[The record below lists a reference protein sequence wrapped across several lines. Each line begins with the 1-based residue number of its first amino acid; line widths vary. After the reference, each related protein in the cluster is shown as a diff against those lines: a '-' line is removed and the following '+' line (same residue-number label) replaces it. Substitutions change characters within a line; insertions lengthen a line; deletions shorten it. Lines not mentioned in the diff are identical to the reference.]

1 MDHVTERRSAR
12 APVGVVGLGMT
23 GLPLVGAFLDAGRAV
38 IGFEREE
45 ARRRAVLA
53 KDAGLLGVPVERFSG
68 PPGARFEVTGDAQR
82 VRECAALMLC
92 LPTPLDERGEPDLT
106 SLETAARE
114 LAPHLAP
121 HTLVVLCSTTWPGT
135 TTQCLVPW
143 LEEHGERRV
152 GRDLFVGYSPE
163 REDPG
168 SGRRT
173 KDVPRLVA
181 GVDEESG
188 ERTRA
193 LFREALSTV
202 HLVES
207 CAVAESAKLLENVF
221 RAVNIALVNEFKHV
235 LDAIGVDVWQVVR
248 AAATKPY
255 GFMSFEP
262 GPGLGGHC
270 IPVDPVYFEWSAQRA
285 GVPARL
291 VELAGAINR
300 SLPSRVVDKL
310 ETALHERDVDLFGAS
325 VLVLGAA
332 YKPGV
337 SDTRESPGLE
347 IMALLESRGALVQYW
362 DPRVPELARDVPK
375 SLVGRRSHEPSDDD
389 LASYDA
395 VVLATRQPEHD
406 LARVARLARL
416 VCDTRDAFRG
426 LGLDP
431 ERRVQA

>member
-1 MDHVTERRSAR
+1 
-12 APVGVVGLGMT
+12 MT

-38 IGFEREE
+38 IGFERDD
-45 ARRRAVLA
+45 ARRRAVVA
-53 KDAGLLGVPVERFSG
+53 KDGAVLGVPVERFSG

-82 VRECAALMLC
+82 VRECEAVCLC
-92 LPTPLDERGEPDLT
+92 LPTPLDERGEPDLA

-121 HTLVVLCSTTWPGT
+121 QTLVVLCSTTWPGT

-143 LEEHGERRV
+143 LEEHGPRRV
-152 GRDLFVGYSPE
+152 GRDLLVGYSPE

-181 GVDEESG
+181 GVDDESR

-193 LFREALSTV
+193 LFAEALTTV
-202 HLVES
+202 HAVES
-207 CAVAESAKLLENVF
+207 TAVAESAKLLENVF

-235 LDAIGVDVWQVVR
+235 LDAQGIDVWQVVR

-270 IPVDPVYFEWSAQRA
+270 IPVDPVYFEWSARRA
-285 GVPARL
+285 GVSARL

-300 SLPSRVVDKL
+300 ALPSRVVDKL
-310 ETALHERDVDLFGAS
+310 EAALHERDVDLFGAS
-325 VLVLGAA
+325 VLVMGAA

-347 IMALLESRGALVQYW
+347 IMALLESRGSIVQYW
-362 DPRVPELARDVPK
+362 DPRVPELSRDVPK
-375 SLVGRRSHEPSDDD
+375 SLVGRRSHEPSDED
-389 LASYDA
+389 LAGYDA

-406 LARVARLARL
+406 LARVARHARL

-431 ERRVQA
+431 ERRLEA

>member
-1 MDHVTERRSAR
+1 MGDVTERSNAR

-23 GLPLVGAFLDAGRAV
+23 GLPLVGAFLDAGRPV
-38 IGFEREE
+38 VGFERDEE
-45 ARRRAVLA
+45 RRRAVLA
-53 KDAGLLGVPVERFSG
+53 KDAASLGVPLERFSG
-68 PPGARFEVTGDAQR
+68 PPGARFEVTGDAER
-82 VRECAALMLC
+82 VRECEAVCLC
-92 LPTPLDERGEPDLT
+92 LPTPLDERGEPDLA

-135 TTQCLVPW
+135 TTQRLVPW
-143 LEEHGERRV
+143 LELHGPRRV

-168 SGRRT
+168 SGRLT

-181 GVDEESG
+181 GVDEAST

-193 LFREALSTV
+193 LFAQALTTV
-202 HLVES
+202 HAVES
-207 CAVAESAKLLENVF
+207 CEVAESAKLLENVF

-235 LDAIGVDVWQVVR
+235 LDAQGIDVWQVVR

-291 VELAGAINR
+291 VELAGSINR
-300 SLPSRVVDKL
+300 ALPSRVVEKL
-310 ETALHERDVDLFGAS
+310 ATALEERGGALEGAEL
-325 VLVLGAA
+325 LVLGAA

-347 IMALLESRGALVQYW
+347 IMALLESRGARVSYW
-362 DPRVPELARDVPK
+362 DPRVPQLVRDVPK
-375 SLVGRRSHEPSDDD
+375 SLVGRRSHEPSDAD
-389 LASYDA
+389 LARYDA
-395 VVLATRQPEHD
+395 VVLATAQPEHD

-431 ERRVQA
+431 ERRLQA